1 MSGPDDST
9 SVYRERVVD
18 GVLILSLRR
27 SLRGMGEAG
36 LRDRI
41 DECVRLGQL
50 QILMD
55 LSEVPFID
63 STELGRLIR
72 CHLSVRQAGG
82 RVRLFSVPE
91 RVLSLLRMSRLETVL
106 DVYPTEVE
114 ALAAVRTAA
123 SPEADA

>member
-18 GVLILSLRR
+18 GVVILSLRR

-82 RVRLFSVPE
+82 RVRLFNVPE